1 MIPSRL
7 AGGLAVVV
15 SCRGSRSLLFE
26 QRRDAMNAGKMQMQH
41 GESEVCERQTLVSCA
56 NWRVDYSSFGSDRA
70 QHELSPAQHST
81 DGHGTMNPRPERR
94 AETLAGR
101 AWSLGTR
108 VNRVHSW
115 SPGDLDQST
124 R

>member
-1 MIPSRL
+1 
-7 AGGLAVVV
+7 
-15 SCRGSRSLLFE
+15 
-26 QRRDAMNAGKMQMQH
+26 MNYG
-41 GESEVCERQTLVSCA
+41 
-56 NWRVDYSSFGSDRA
+56 SFGSDQA

-108 VNRVHSW
+108 VNRVHTLGVWEILIDSHDKQITD
-115 SPGDLDQST
+115 SGRDVRLQCSYNNI
-124 R
+124 